1 MGHWMHEWMNE
12 FEGEGLTGSLLSL
25 KLPCL
30 HPSTAAST
38 QRYMAPSLHIPKY
51 LRFIDIVTQDL
62 LVAFPSAL
70 FSFHFVDETWYLT
83 CGLFLLLGFVNQSWF
98 FGLLPR
104 GSKNTESHLSLGSLL
119 LGTLGRI
126 QALGRQIFPRVLP
139 SLWRKPFKLQVL
151 RSLSVGWEVLL
162 HLELC
167 WEARSSSTSV
177 QGRDDLM
184 HGYSQATGM
193 WGMVCT
199 CKLPGAHSVE
209 KFQCLPAHPFIV
221 DPCEFAF
228 ISLAY
233 LKETDPWKNF
243 HWNKLLLGSGNE
255 ASHPSSPACSELP
268 PWTERFC

>member
-1 MGHWMHEWMNE
+1 MNE
-12 FEGEGLTGSLLSL
+12 WVWRRGPHGNSFVLEVAM
-25 KLPCL
+25 P
-30 HPSTAAST
+30 HPSAAASI
-38 QRYMAPSLHIPKY
+38 QGYMAPSLHIPKY
-51 LRFIDIVTQDL
+51 LRFIDVVTQDL

-83 CGLFLLLGFVNQSWF
+83 CGLFLLLGFVSQSWF

-104 GSKNTESHLSLGSLL
+104 GSENTESHLSLGSLL

-126 QALGRQIFPRVLP
+126 QILGMQTFPRVLP

-167 WEARSSSTSV
+167 WEARSSSVSV
-177 QGRDDLM
+177 QGPDDLM
-184 HGYSQATGM
+184 HGYSQATGT
-193 WGMVCT
+193 WGMVRT
-199 CKLPGAHSVE
+199 CKLPGARSVE
-209 KFQCLPAHPFIV
+209 RFQCLPAHPFIV

-233 LKETDPWKNF
+233 LKQTDPWRNF
-243 HWNKLLLGSGNE
+243 HWNKVLLRSGNE
-255 ASHPSSPACSELP
+255 TSHPSSPACSELP